1 MAMGQLASRISRWNI
16 MGMLLGDEGPFSLC
30 HTTHNMTNP
39 GYENMETLLGIT
51 VGVILRKIEIKA
63 VKSQLS
69 YWILI
74 S

>member
-1 MAMGQLASRISRWNI
+1 

-51 VGVILRKIEIKA
+51 VGVILMKFEIKA
-63 VKSQLS
+63 VKRQLS
-69 YWILI
+69 YCILI